1 MLILPTQQSHMS
13 FPLWVTL
20 CYPWSP
26 FARDELSSFERTLN
40 VKKRHEFEWICLAV
54 DYLHIY
60 LTEDVLI
67 IFHRL
72 KYLGA
77 TLKEIN

>member
-1 MLILPTQQSHMS
+1 MSILPTQQSHLS

-20 CYPWSP
+20 CYPKSP
-26 FARDELSSFERTLN
+26 FACDELSSFELS